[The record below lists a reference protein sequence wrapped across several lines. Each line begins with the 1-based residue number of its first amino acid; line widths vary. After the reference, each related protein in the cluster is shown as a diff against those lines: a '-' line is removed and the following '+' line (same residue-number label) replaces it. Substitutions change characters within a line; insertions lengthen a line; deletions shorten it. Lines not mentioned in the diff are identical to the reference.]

1 VLLIN
6 LCSLSI
12 ALHGTYALL
21 REPVH
26 PAYLGAHPYRP
37 AQTADSDS
45 NKHPHGE
52 EQTACQTTQEAHEN
66 PLASVRQEVK
76 AATGWRG
83 TSRRVMTIITMMVK
97 HHARERFVDCCEKV
111 I

>member
-1 VLLIN
+1 MLLIN

-26 PAYLGAHPYRP
+26 PANLGAHPHRP

-66 PLASVRQEVK
+66 PLVSVRPEVK
-76 AATGWRG
+76 AATARRG
-83 TSRRVMTIITMMVK
+83 TSRRVMTKFTMMVK
-97 HHARERFVDCCEKV
+97 HHVRKR
-111 I
+111 